1 MSYADLAATCRDK
14 VHALVPDVV
23 FECWEVQNAEKCEE
37 ALVLWSFISA
47 DLGNFAEETSEIEEI
62 LVAMKRRCQTSDEI
76 DLTFCPPADYRPM
89 LERAKKN
96 EIWWHS
102 IGSLISCVYDSKC
115 KLIKGET
122 NRASIETGAD
132 PTRHQEPE

>member
-1 MSYADLAATCRDK
+1 MVSYADLAATCRDK

-23 FECWEVQNAEKCEE
+23 FECWEVQNSEKCEE

-47 DLGNFAEETSEIEEI
+47 DLGNFAEKTTEVEEI
-62 LVAMKRRCQTSDEI
+62 LFAMKRRCETSDEI
-76 DLTFCPPADYRPM
+76 DLTFRAPADYRPM

-102 IGSLISCVYDSKC
+102 IGSLISCVYDSNFILFKA
-115 KLIKGET
+115 ET
-122 NRASIETGAD
+122 DRGSIETRGPD
-132 PTRHQEPE
+132 RS